1 MCSKTPIGAT
11 LKGKLRR
18 KFIFYS
24 IKAHI
29 FDENRQVLR
38 EIYKMS
44 EFHFRNSAFVVQWGF
59 YFLFA
64 KHIVLLH
71 AFASAIYNYLSSWR
85 IWLPLHLKPMLTFS
99 RNYYRIYPP
108 TMWFRKLSPRNVQN
122 PDHLVSKTQTKRNY
136 ISPKRLKPGSQLVRR
151 QSKYSSWIFQYD
163 LQYLKYFLNYVCILI
178 INRNNLLELQRQ
190 KQIMGKFWCQ
200 KKQRPWQ
207 RFRKMFKK
215 FLFKIL
221 LPRANIVIENL
232 RMMPRKVFY
241 FLLYIIQKYKKETR
255 WMNIICSFIIIE
267 WKSIN

>member
-1 MCSKTPIGAT
+1 MVLGPAESIKNPNLSLTCWDMKSGVCSGSGRLPQLSSSFRAELLDRVRIMCSKTPIGAT

-85 IWLPLHLKPMLTFS
+85 IWLPLHVKPMLTFS

-178 INRNNLLELQRQ
+178 E
-190 KQIMGKFWCQ
+190 
-200 KKQRPWQ
+200 
-207 RFRKMFKK
+207 
-215 FLFKIL
+215 
-221 LPRANIVIENL
+221 
-232 RMMPRKVFY
+232 
-241 FLLYIIQKYKKETR
+241 II
-255 WMNIICSFIIIE
+255 S
-267 WKSIN
+267 